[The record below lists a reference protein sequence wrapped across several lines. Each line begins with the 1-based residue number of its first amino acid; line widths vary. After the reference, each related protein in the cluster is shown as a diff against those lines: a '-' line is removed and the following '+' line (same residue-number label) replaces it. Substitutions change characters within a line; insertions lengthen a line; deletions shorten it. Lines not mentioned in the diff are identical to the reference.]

1 MNFDSYDIK
10 VVDSMANSRRTASII
25 NMINRSRD
33 DKRFIYIASSL
44 AETEIVASRC
54 KEKHFKAPKDRGNKT
69 KLDDLKNLMRNGSNI
84 VSTHALF
91 QNIDNELIDICKKE
105 DYTLILDGVSEVIQE
120 YYMSSYDLKSI
131 LSEFAYTKEDTKQ
144 LVWKE
149 RYKDYVGSF
158 DKHKHFIDL
167 GSLVCYG
174 NNSVCCLFPIEAF
187 RAFKRIYILTYRF
200 DSRLQ
205 KYYFDYYNIPYSY
218 MSIKGNSLRNYY
230 LVDPEQES
238 NHDEQNYANLINI
251 CKHEK
256 LNRIGESKTA
266 LSKAWYD
273 SNKSRSYMRKL
284 KNNIYNYFLNITG
297 HGSQYNMWTTFK
309 DYEEELRG
317 KGYGKG
323 FLPLNA
329 KGDEGYSDKDCIV
342 YPVNRYLNPFV
353 KNFLLSNKI
362 NVDEDEYALTEML
375 EFIWQSGIQKEKNIN
390 IYVPSIRMRKL
401 LENWI
406 EENSVL
412 DFPTEQSK
420 EE

>member
-10 VVDSMANSRRTASII
+10 VVDSMANSKKTASII
-25 NMINRSRD
+25 NMINRSSD
-33 DKRFIYIASSL
+33 DKRFVYIASSL
-44 AETEIVASRC
+44 AQAERVASQC
-54 KEKHFKAPKDRGNKT
+54 KRKRFKSPKDRGKKT
-69 KLDDLKNLMRNGSNI
+69 KLDDLKNLMRNGENI

-91 QNIDNELIDICKKE
+91 QNFDNELINICKEE
-105 DYTLILDGVSEVIQE
+105 DYTLILDGVLEVIQE
-120 YYMSSYDLKSI
+120 YYMSGYDLKSI
-131 LSEFAYTKEDTKQ
+131 IAEFAYIKEDTKQ

-149 RYKDYVGSF
+149 KYKDYVGGF
-158 DKHKHFIDL
+158 DEYKRLIDL
-167 GSLVCYG
+167 GSLVYYG
-174 NNSVCCLFPIEAF
+174 TNSVCWLFPIEAF

-200 DSRLQ
+200 NSRLQ

-218 MSIKGNSLRNYY
+218 MFIKGNSLRNYY
-230 LVDPEQES
+230 LVDLEQRD
-238 NHDEQNYANLINI
+238 NYDEQNYVNLIDI

-273 SNKSRSYMRKL
+273 SNKNCSYMRRL

-297 HGSQYNMWTTFK
+297 HGSSCNMWTTFK
-309 DYEEELRG
+309 DYEEKLRG
-317 KGYGKG
+317 KGYSKG
-323 FLPLNA
+323 FFPLNA
-329 KGDEGYSDKDCIV
+329 RDEDCSDKDCIV

-362 NVDEDEYALTEML
+362 DVDEDAYALTEML
-375 EFIWQSGIQKEKNIN
+375 EFIWQSGIRDGKEIN

-406 EENSVL
+406 KENSSL
-412 DFPTEQSK
+412 DSPTEQSK